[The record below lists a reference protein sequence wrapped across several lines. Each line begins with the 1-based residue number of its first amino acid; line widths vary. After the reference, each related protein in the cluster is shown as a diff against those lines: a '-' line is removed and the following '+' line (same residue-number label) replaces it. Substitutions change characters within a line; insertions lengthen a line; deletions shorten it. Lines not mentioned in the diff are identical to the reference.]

1 MRRLPDTFFLCTLAV
16 LAMPSVAT
24 ANGILG
30 LWATEKNNGRVLIE
44 PCGAAIC
51 GRVIDGNQLR
61 ADPEQLDI
69 NNPDPSK
76 RSRHVKGLVILDGYR
91 GGPPQW
97 SGGSV
102 YDPQTGDE
110 THDSTLTLVAP
121 DTLEVKGCKII
132 FCRSETWTR
141 QLRPSIAPR

>member
-1 MRRLPDTFFLCTLAV
+1 MRWLSSFCLCAALLALPSSAV
-16 LAMPSVAT
+16 AI
-24 ANGILG
+24 GIFG

-51 GRVIDGNQLR
+51 GRVVDGNQLR
-61 ADPEQLDI
+61 ANPEQTDV
-69 NNPDPSK
+69 NNPDPAK
-76 RSRHVKGLVILDGYR
+76 RARRVKGLVILEGYS

-110 THDSTLTLVAP
+110 TRDSTLILVSPGTLKV
-121 DTLEVKGCKII
+121 EGCRVI

-141 QLRPSIAPR
+141 AN

>member
-1 MRRLPDTFFLCTLAV
+1 VFAV
-16 LAMPSVAT
+16 HSAAAT
-24 ANGILG
+24 TGIFG
-30 LWATEKNNGRVLIE
+30 LWATQKNNGRVLIE

-51 GRVIDGNQLR
+51 GRVIAGDQIRANPNQ
-61 ADPEQLDI
+61 ADV
-69 NNPDPSK
+69 NNPDPGK
-76 RSRHVKGLVILDGYR
+76 RARRVKGLTILEGYS

-110 THDSTLTLVAP
+110 THDSTLTLISR
-121 DTLEVKGCKII
+121 DTLEVEGCRLI

-141 QLRPSIAPR
+141 MH